1 MKKRFLSLLLTLC
14 MVLSFMPTSAF
25 AEGSAEEP
33 PSCVCETACTAESMN
48 TACPV
53 CSEDGALPESCGQYA
68 PADDGQTDEPDN
80 DPAEADSDAVVQT
93 TGAGETYDI
102 TADASENGTVKF
114 TVNDEEVTKAAKD
127 VEVTVVAVPE
137 PGYKL
142 TALTMNNQDIL
153 SEKKFTMPNEAAVVK
168 ATFTAKTYNVKA
180 FPVGYHFA
188 NGGTVTVSE
197 PRADAGD
204 EITVTATPYEGWG
217 LAVLRYEYD
226 VLDGEAPSKIV
237 PEMEIKPGAVEG
249 SFEGTFE
256 APAGVVADVTVE
268 AVFRR
273 LVSVT
278 GTVTSTVEGTPPIA
292 GATVTLTW
300 KEDNKTKYEA
310 TTGEDGTFTIK
321 NVVDFH
327 AYEYTVSAPNYYG
340 TSGTVWAGVSSD
352 DAAGTITLNA
362 SLAPKTDG
370 TVTFD
375 DPEDVTISYGET
387 ATKTASAGEND
398 SRLVLYRSSNTAV
411 ATVDEKGAVTT
422 TGVGDA
428 IITAY
433 CEESESYSYTEASYA
448 LQVTKA
454 AQTALTW
461 DGVESTP
468 IPWNKPFT
476 RTASGG
482 TTEEAVKYESSDTD
496 IAEVDAS
503 GVVTPV
509 KPGNVTISAYRPG
522 GTLYENT
529 AEISYE
535 LKITKADQKLTFSQS
550 SLNYTTGMSFD
561 APTLTVTQ
569 TKNETGAVTYSSDNS
584 NVATVNSG
592 TGEVFFTKTPGEV
605 TITATK
611 AADDYYE
618 AAQASYTIN
627 VSEWNLDPQKTYYT
641 LEGTQT
647 DPSSGWYTGSVS
659 LKAASGY
666 ELSYSKD
673 GEWKETLSN
682 AIDKDA
688 AGEQTVSFYVRDEAT
703 GAISGVQSVSAKK
716 DAVAPVINGA
726 DNGRTYCAAVT
737 LTIIDENLASVTL
750 NGEPV
755 TLTQDDKLTVS
766 PAEGR
771 QTVVA
776 TDKAGNRT
784 SITVTVNDGHTWG
797 DWVSNGDNT
806 HTRTCKFDA
815 EHTEKA
821 NCHGGTA
828 TCKDRAVCD
837 DCKQPYG
844 ELDPKNH
851 TNLQHFPAKVATTT
865 SEGNIEYWY
874 CDGCGRYYS
883 DRGATQEIQKADT
896 AIARLKGNSQS
907 PKTGNNSN
915 LTLWI
920 ALLCVS
926 GASAAATIV
935 VSRKRKY
942 NR

>member
-1 MKKRFLSLLLTLC
+1 MKKRFFSLLLTLC

-25 AEGSAEEP
+25 AEGE
-33 PSCVCETACTAESMN
+33 
-48 TACPV
+48 
-53 CSEDGALPESCGQYA
+53 
-68 PADDGQTDEPDN
+68 
-80 DPAEADSDAVVQT
+80 
-93 TGAGETYDI
+93 GETYDI
-102 TADASENGTVKF
+102 NADASENGTVKF

-142 TALTMNNQDIL
+142 TALTMNGQDIL
-153 SEKKFTMPNEAAVVK
+153 SEKMFTMPNEEAVVK
-168 ATFTAKTYNVKA
+168 ATFTSKAYNVT
-180 FPVGYHFA
+180 PVIWGYHFP

-197 PRADAGD
+197 PRADEGD
-204 EITVTATPYEGWG
+204 KITVTATPYEGWG
-217 LAVLRYEYD
+217 LAGLFCEYTFIID
-226 VLDGEAPSKIV
+226 EIPSTTEV
-237 PEMEIKPGAVEG
+237 EVEMGPGTIKG
-249 SFEGTFE
+249 SFEGTFK
-256 APAGVVADVTVE
+256 ALAGDVDVN
-268 AVFRR
+268 ARFRR
-273 LVSVT
+273 LVNVT
-278 GTVTSTVEGTPPIA
+278 GTVTSTAEGTSPIA
-292 GATVTLTW
+292 GATVVLTW
-300 KEDNKTKYEA
+300 KEDNKTTHTA
-310 TTGEDGTFTIK
+310 TTGADGSFTIE
-321 NVVDFH
+321 NVVDFY
-327 AYEYTVSAPNYYG
+327 AYDYTVSAPNYYG
-340 TSGTVWAGVSSD
+340 TSGTVWAGVSND

-375 DPEDVTISYGET
+375 DPEDITISYGET

-398 SRLVLYRSSNTAV
+398 SRPVLYKSSNTAV
-411 ATVDEKGAVTT
+411 ATVDEYGAVTT

-433 CEESESYSYTEASYA
+433 CEESESYSYTEVSYA
-448 LQVTKA
+448 LHVTKA

-461 DGVESTP
+461 DGVEPTP

-482 TTEEAVKYESSDTD
+482 TTEEAVVYESSDTD

-529 AEISYE
+529 AKISYD
-535 LKITKADQKLTFSQS
+535 LKITKADQELTFSQS

-569 TKNETGAVTYSSDNS
+569 TKNETGAVTYSSDNDE
-584 NVATVNSG
+584 VARVNSG
-592 TGEVFFTKTPGEV
+592 TGAVTFTKTPGEV
-605 TITATK
+605 KITAAK

-627 VSEWNLDPQKTYYT
+627 VSEWNLDPPKTYYP
-641 LEGTQT
+641 LEGTQK
-647 DPSSGWYTGSVS
+647 DSSSGWYTGSVS

-737 LTIIDENLASVTL
+737 LTVTDENLASVTR
-750 NGEPV
+750 NGEPA
-755 TLTQDDKLTVS
+755 TLTQDDKLTVN
-766 PAEGR
+766 PTEGE
-771 QTVVA
+771 QTVIA
-776 TDKAGNRT
+776 TDKAGNST
-784 SITVTVNDGHTWG
+784 SITLKVNDGHTWG
-797 DWVSNGDNT
+797 DWVSNGDDT

-851 TNLQHFPAKVATTT
+851 TNLQHFPAKAATTT

-874 CDGCGRYYS
+874 CDGCGRYFS
-883 DRGATQEIQKADT
+883 DRGATQEIQTADT
-896 AIARLKGNSQS
+896 VIARLKDNSRS
-907 PKTGNNSN
+907 PKTGDNSN
-915 LTLWI
+915 LTLWVV
-920 ALLCVS
+920 LLSVS
-926 GASAAATIV
+926 GAAAIGV
-935 VSRKRKY
+935 LIVSRKKKAG
-942 NR
+942 NN